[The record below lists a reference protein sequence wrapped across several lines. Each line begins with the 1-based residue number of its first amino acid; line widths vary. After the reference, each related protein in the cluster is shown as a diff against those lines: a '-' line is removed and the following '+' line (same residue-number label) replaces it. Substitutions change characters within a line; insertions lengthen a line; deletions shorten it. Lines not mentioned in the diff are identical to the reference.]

1 MHPGTGKTQTLKD
14 DMDPAR
20 AEALQVVLG
29 LDGPPLAHD
38 GYLPPFFHHAYFWH
52 VLPEGQLGRDGHP
65 RTGGFIPD
73 LGLPRRMWAGG
84 RLRFLAPV
92 KTCHP
97 AARISTIT
105 RIEQKQGRTGP
116 LAFITLSHEIRQSA
130 RACVIEE
137 QDLVY
142 RGAPEPGTA
151 ASVPPEAPRDEEEEE
166 RQISFSPVTL
176 FRYSALT
183 MNGHRIHY
191 DADYCRDIEGYPGLV
206 VHGPLLA
213 QHLIAMA
220 ARALGPLAQFS
231 FRATAPLF
239 AGEAA
244 SFCRKG
250 SMLWVRG
257 PDGRLCME
265 ATACGRK

>member
-1 MHPGTGKTQTLKD
+1 MHPSLGKTQTLKD

-29 LDGPPLAHD
+29 IDGPPLAHD
-38 GYLPPFFHHAYFWH
+38 AFLPPFFHHAYFWH
-52 VLPEGQLGRDGHP
+52 VLPEDRLGRDGHP
-65 RTGGFIPD
+65 RLGGLIPD

-84 RLRFLAPV
+84 RLRFLAPIR
-92 KTCHP
+92 TCTP
-97 AARISTIT
+97 AAKITTIT

-116 LAFITLSHEIRQSA
+116 LAFITLNHEIRQSA

-142 RGAPEPGTA
+142 RADPGPGAA
-151 ASVPPEAPRDEEEEE
+151 APTPPEAPNDEEEAH
-166 RQISFSPVTL
+166 QISFSPVTL

-191 DADYCRDIEGYPGLV
+191 DLDYCRNDEGYPGLV

-213 QHLIAMA
+213 QHLITMA
-220 ARALGPLAQFS
+220 TRALGPLTQFS

-239 AGEAA
+239 QGETA
-244 SFCRKG
+244 SFCRRG
-250 SMLWVRG
+250 DRLWVRG

-265 ATACGRK
+265 ATATGSG